1 MAATT
6 SPAFSA
12 TLQTAVQS
20 KVLATLRNE
29 LVWADEAL
37 SEHGTFD
44 PMTDS
49 LMFTSYPD
57 ISFSA
62 PLTPLTEGTAPSID
76 AITQDTVL
84 VATAQYGRS
93 VGITDIAKVVA
104 PKHVPGKIAEKTSRQ
119 AKEVINR
126 VTRTAIFT
134 GGTPF
139 YGSDDHTTRAT
150 LDNTDY
156 LTGAH
161 ILKLRSVMKLANIP
175 MFSDGSY
182 KAFLH
187 AEQVYDLKRDTTDDT
202 GWLDVSKYTNQV
214 QDIVRGEIGKLHGV
228 RIIEVNDAPTFSSS
242 VTVRAGVAVGDL
254 KGWGCGDLQTLQ
266 FYHTPA
272 GGDHTDPIAQNE
284 LFSWKV
290 MFGCAPL
297 NNTYYY
303 RVESYATDL

>member
-12 TLQTAVQS
+12 TLQKAVQS

-29 LVWADEAL
+29 LNWADPGLAEQ
-37 SEHGTFD
+37 GRFD

-49 LMFTSYPD
+49 LMFRSYPD
-57 ISFSA
+57 ISFTA

-76 AITQDTVL
+76 AISQDTVL
-84 VATAQYGRS
+84 VATSQYGRS
-93 VGITDIAKVVA
+93 VGITDVAKTVA
-104 PKHVPGKIAEKTSRQ
+104 PPDVPRVLAEKTSRQ

-134 GGTPF
+134 GGTAF
-139 YGSDDHTTRAT
+139 YGSDDHSTRAT
-150 LDNTDY
+150 LDNTDF

-161 ILKLRSVMKLANIP
+161 ILKLRATMKLANIP
-175 MFSDGSY
+175 TFSDGSY

-187 AEQVYDLKRDTTDDT
+187 SEQVYDLQRDTTDDT
-202 GWLDVSKYTNQV
+202 GWLDTQKYARSEE
-214 QDIVRGEIGKLHGV
+214 IHKGEVGKLHGV
-228 RIIEVNDAPTFSSS
+228 RIIDVNDAPTFTST

-254 KGWGCGDLQTLQ
+254 KGWGAGDLQTLQ
-266 FYHTPA
+266 MFHTPA

-284 LFSWKV
+284 LMSWKV

-297 NNTYYY
+297 NNTFYY
-303 RVESYATDL
+303 RVESYATDI

>member
-12 TLQTAVQS
+12 TLQKAVQS

-29 LVWADEAL
+29 LIWADPGLAEQ
-37 SEHGTFD
+37 GRFD
-44 PMTDS
+44 PMTDA
-49 LMFTSYPD
+49 LMFRSYPD
-57 ISFSA
+57 ISFTA

-76 AITQDTVL
+76 AISQDTVL
-84 VATAQYGRS
+84 VATSQYGRS
-93 VGITDIAKVVA
+93 VGITDVAKTVA
-104 PKHVPGKIAEKTSRQ
+104 PPDVPRVLAEKTSRQ

-134 GGTPF
+134 GGTAF
-139 YGSDDHTTRAT
+139 YGSDDHSTRAT
-150 LDNTDY
+150 LDNTDF

-161 ILKLRSVMKLANIP
+161 ILKLRATMKLANIP
-175 MFSDGSY
+175 TFSDGSY

-187 AEQVYDLKRDTTDDT
+187 SEQVYDLQRDTTDDT
-202 GWLDVSKYTNQV
+202 GWLDTQKYARPEE
-214 QDIVRGEIGKLHGV
+214 IHKGEVGKLHGV
-228 RIIEVNDAPTFSSS
+228 RIIDVNDAPTFSSS

-254 KGWGCGDLQTLQ
+254 KGWGAGDLQTLQ
-266 FYHTPA
+266 MFHTPA

-284 LFSWKV
+284 LMSWKV

-297 NNTYYY
+297 NNTFYY
-303 RVESYATDL
+303 RVESYATDI